1 MCTPAWRLSGVRLR
15 CAAARRAGIIVL
27 GGGVPKH
34 HVCNANLMRN
44 GADFAVYVN
53 TAQVH
58 ALGGMLASWRGHNEQ
73 TPVRS
78 A

>member
-1 MCTPAWRLSGVRLR
+1 M
-15 CAAARRAGIIVL
+15 IIL

-53 TAQVH
+53 TAQ
-58 ALGGMLASWRGHNEQ
+58 ASLQAYSLTCLEDRQ
-73 TPVRS
+73 TREAAMQTHCS
-78 A
+78 H